1 MYREIAQQGT
11 DYITN
16 ALAFV
21 TALMWNNFIK
31 NYIENNKNLKALEK
45 SILLPIIV
53 TILSVIVVI
62 TLKNILLK
70 KIEEKNDI

>member
-31 NYIENNKNLKALEK
+31 NYILKACLYK
-45 SILLPIIV
+45 WALRYLI
-53 TILSVIVVI
+53 
-62 TLKNILLK
+62 
-70 KIEEKNDI
+70 